1 MACAHPI
8 YFDRKF
14 LANHSPHYRIYD
26 YTDQAF
32 PCGRCLNCRVDKQ
45 NQLTH
50 RCEYEYIKYKCGA
63 FVTFTYD
70 DPHIQKLMRTDS
82 KGNLNAT
89 LSKYDLKKFLDRLNK
104 LVHNQPDNLLCSHKY
119 KYLAVGEYGEHGQ
132 AFDRPHFHVLFFGLD
147 FAYCKR
153 LFEKAWHYQGK
164 IDSLPILNGGIR
176 YVLKYLDK
184 QLFGDLAFEKYDKNN
199 LQRPFQ
205 QHSLGLGAGLYKEQL
220 AYIKTHNNCYRWRG
234 KDVPVPT
241 YYRNKYLLSNRRF
254 KNINK
259 IKNRNRFNLTYG
271 VNLKNNYDLHDYSIT
286 KAQIRERNLL
296 KQMENN
302 GQPRFDF
309 YTFATDS
316 KIRKDYIST
325 PLAALA
331 LQSG

>member
-14 LANHSPHYRIYD
+14 LNSHSPHYRVKSFLD
-26 YTDQAF
+26 MSF

-50 RCEYEYIKYKCGA
+50 RCEYEYIDKKCGA

-70 DPHIQKLMRTDS
+70 DPHIQHLMRTDS

-89 LSKYDLKKFLDRLNK
+89 LSKRDLKLFLDRLNK
-104 LVHNQPDNLLCSHKY
+104 LVHKQPNTLLCNHNY

-132 AFDRPHFHVLFFGLD
+132 QFDRPHFHVLFFGLD
-147 FAYCKR
+147 FAVCKS
-153 LFEKAWHYQGK
+153 LFEKAWHNQGM

-184 QLFGDLAFEKYDKNN
+184 QLFGDQAFQKYEKNN

-205 QHSLGLGAGLYKEQL
+205 QHSLGLGSGLYISQL
-220 AYIKTHNNCYRWRG
+220 DYIKNHKNCYSWRG
-234 KDVPVPT
+234 KDVPIPT
-241 YYRNKYLLSNRRF
+241 YYKNKFLLSNR
-254 KNINK
+254 KYK
-259 IKNRNRFNLTYG
+259 SSNRIEKMQDFNLAYG
-271 VNLKNNYDLHDYSIT
+271 VSLKTLYDLHDFSIT

-296 KQMENN
+296 NQMSSN

-309 YTFATDS
+309 YTFASDS
-316 KIRKDYIST
+316 KFRKNYISG
-325 PLAALA
+325 PLSFIANN
-331 LQSG
+331 SG